1 MAERNDNIRLLEEMY
16 KNAKMGCENINGVLP
31 KVSDRF
37 MIGELTD
44 QFEHYGNYV
53 GRVSELMH
61 QRSAQPKEPGVMA
74 KLGAKTGIVVNTM
87 IDSTSSH
94 VADMV
99 AKGTRMD
106 SGANSGAMPERVRR
120 ACDRTVPRN
129 DRLGKNCG
137 RQNEKLY
144 KGLTLQ

>member
-99 AKGTRMD
+99 AKGTRM
-106 SGANSGAMPERVRR
+106 GVETLEQTLAQCQNG
-120 ACDRTVPRN
+120 CDAPVTGLCREMI
-129 DRLGKNCG
+129 DW
-137 RQNEKLY
+137 EKTAADKMRSY
-144 KGLTLQ
+144 IKD